1 MVLVENGMQS
11 VKLIKV
17 VRVLR
22 ESLTSTIRIFTMG
35 WDRVSET
42 ESGYQQVKK
51 SSSHHQDTKS
61 VNRFVLVI

>member
-35 WDRVSET
+35 
-42 ESGYQQVKK
+42 
-51 SSSHHQDTKS
+51 
-61 VNRFVLVI
+61 